1 MGSSAFLRGS
11 RAIWHFSTRK
21 CQKHEGLGSTRAR
34 SALFYRSDCGPGR
47 GGCPGA
53 LQGAPGVA
61 AGRPEAAGGLYF
73 DPDGKTRGFGGPGA
87 PKHRKFAYKS
97 GGPEGCSGG
106 PNVRVTVGKP
116 TFRFWRFGRRVGLGG
131 RIRWI
136 CTCFTVY
143 SEPRSGPPKST
154 PSGPGDC

>member
-1 MGSSAFLRGS
+1 M
-11 RAIWHFSTRK
+11 
-21 CQKHEGLGSTRAR
+21 
-34 SALFYRSDCGPGR
+34 FYRSDCGPGR

-61 AGRPEAAGGLYF
+61 AGRPGAAGGLYF

-116 TFRFWRFGRRVGLGG
+116 TFRFSRFGRSVGFGD
-131 RIRWI
+131 RIRLI
-136 CTCFTVY
+136 SACFIVY
-143 SEPRSGPPKST
+143 SDTRSGPQNRPLRARGVDCGSHLSRWRVSSVRLRPEPFDNVFSRSDCDPG
-154 PSGPGDC
+154 PSK